1 MSLCGVGVVGSID
14 GVNVACNADIQY
26 PTLMVFSFCRFSVT
40 PEVKAHVRSLCC
52 IGENRWRSYYAELQ
66 VCFLLHMSYA
76 LIAEATAKARLA
88 A

>member
-52 IGENRWRSYYAELQ
+52 IGENRWRSYYADSRIY
-66 VCFLLHMSYA
+66 FLLHLSYA
-76 LIAEATAKARLA
+76 LMTEATAKARLA